1 MELRKVRPQWPAPEW
16 VEALCTV
23 RTGGFSRAPYD
34 SFNLGTHV
42 GDRPEHVALN
52 RERLREELGAAGGV
66 LYLNQIH
73 GTAVVEA
80 RSSMT
85 GLPPVDADAAVTR
98 ERDLA
103 VAVMTADCL
112 PVLFFNEREP
122 VVAAAHAG
130 WRGLCSGVLENTV
143 NAMKADPRYTSAY
156 LGPCIG
162 PGAPPAYLL
171 RDPGRPDL
179 RR

>member
-85 GLPPVDADAAVTR
+85 CGCCYDRRLPAGAV
-98 ERDLA
+98 
-103 VAVMTADCL
+103 
-112 PVLFFNEREP
+112 FQ
-122 VVAAAHAG
+122 
-130 WRGLCSGVLENTV
+130 
-143 NAMKADPRYTSAY
+143 
-156 LGPCIG
+156 
-162 PGAPPAYLL
+162 
-171 RDPGRPDL
+171 
-179 RR
+179 